1 MKAIAEECFVSVG
14 TAHRAVSQLKAGGL
28 AQDTATAPLQ
38 AT

>member
-14 TAHRAVSQLKAGGL
+14 TAHRAVSQLKAGL